1 MIVKKKKEKKRK
13 RNLSGMV
20 TAVSKVT
27 NKDLNENEVKILAN
41 RTLDGRQHLHRQKF
55 KGLCVSVVF
64 FLVAAVCF

>member
-1 MIVKKKKEKKRK
+1 
-13 RNLSGMV
+13 MV

-41 RTLDGRQHLHRQKF
+41 RALDGRQHLHRQKF
-55 KGLCVSVVF
+55 KDLGVSVLF